1 MNAELAALNAKLEAL
16 KAEVQGLKADIGK
29 LQKQT
34 AQLET
39 VALGASHA
47 SLIKKVETV
56 ERRMETLL
64 KSSRNG

>member
-1 MNAELAALNAKLEAL
+1 MNAELEALNAGLEAL
-16 KAEVQGLKADIGK
+16 KAEVKGLKADIGK
-29 LQKQT
+29 LQNRT
-34 AQLET
+34 AQLEA

-47 SLIKKVETV
+47 SLIKKVEGV